1 MSAGTLTLTNNSV
14 VVIGEETR
22 FITDLKAGDMVVS
35 VVGGVTYTLPIS
47 TVESD
52 TQATLIKVYDGP
64 TQTGAAYSAVP
75 REAMNYITAQL
86 VAETTKALRG
96 MNYDKWNWQKFFTV
110 DDDITITLPDNSQST
125 GPSARK
131 IINSV
136 ANKVDKAELEVKAD
150 KIDVDKKADKSEV
163 DKKAERAELDKKADK
178 FDIGTTAG
186 TVAAGDDPR
195 IVNAFSN
202 KGGVLKGM
210 LRIDNRTNE
219 PNGNM
224 SNNSVYL
231 AADPNYNV
239 SHGYYLVSD
248 QYHAYRIIQGG
259 NVFTFK
265 ANGQAYA
272 VTWNNTSDIRL
283 KPVREVISNALDKVN
298 AISGYTY
305 IKDGTRSTGLIAQE
319 VEKVLPEVVT
329 TMGDY
334 QLKSDIGALKKGSIL
349 KDTKAIA
356 YGEVSGLLV
365 QAIKE
370 LTEIVK
376 AQGKEIGSLK
386 SMRRE

>member
-1 MSAGTLTLTNNSV
+1 M
-14 VVIGEETR
+14 
-22 FITDLKAGDMVVS
+22 
-35 VVGGVTYTLPIS
+35 
-47 TVESD
+47 
-52 TQATLIKVYDGP
+52 
-64 TQTGAAYSAVP
+64 
-75 REAMNYITAQL
+75 
-86 VAETTKALRG
+86 
-96 MNYDKWNWQKFFTV
+96 
-110 DDDITITLPDNSQST
+110 
-125 GPSARK
+125 
-131 IINSV
+131 
-136 ANKVDKAELEVKAD
+136 ANKADKSELAVKAD

-163 DKKAERAELDKKADK
+163 DKKADKSEVDKKADQAELDKKADK

-186 TVAAGDDPR
+186 TVAAGDGPR

-202 KGGVLKGM
+202 KGGLLKGM

-239 SHGYYLVSD
+239 SHGYYIVAG
-248 QYHAYRIIQGG
+248 QYHAYRIMQGS
-259 NVFTFK
+259 NVYTFK

-272 VTWNNTSDIRL
+272 VAWNNTSDIRL
-283 KPVREVISNALDKVN
+283 KPVRKEISNALDKVN

-305 IKDGTRSTGLIAQE
+305 IQDGTCSTGLIAQE

-376 AQGKEIGSLK
+376 AQGKEIESLK
-386 SMRRE
+386 SAKQS